1 MMAESKSLE
10 GITYNSQR
18 PELIIP
24 EYGRAV
30 QGMVDHCKGLEDKE
44 ERTKCATAIISIM
57 RTLVPGDSEM
67 KDHDERLWG
76 HLHVLS
82 GFELDI
88 EAPFPVPTKPG
99 EDPGPARLTYP
110 NEPIAQNFY
119 GRIVKDLIAKAID
132 FPEGEEKAALILLI
146 ANLMKRQ
153 YLTWN
158 RESVEDPLIRAKLKE
173 FSGGKLEAPPEVE
186 LASTASILQSKRKTS
201 DATKRKSGKGR
212 SGGGSGGGSRGGSAG
227 SGGGNRGRNK
237 NRRR

>member
-30 QGMVDHCKGLEDKE
+30 QEMVLHCKTLEDKE
-44 ERTKCATAIISIM
+44 ERSKCAKAVVSVM

-67 KDHDERLWG
+67 TDHDEKLWG
-76 HLHVLS
+76 HLHVLA
-82 GFELDI
+82 GYELDI
-88 EAPFPVPTKPG
+88 EAPFPVPAKPAF
-99 EDPGPARLTYP
+99 DDGPARLTYP
-110 NEPIAQNFY
+110 HKPMAQNFY
-119 GRIVKDLIAKAID
+119 GHIVEDLIAKAIE
-132 FPEGEEKAALILLI
+132 FPEGEEKVAFTMLI

-158 RESVEDPLIRAKLKE
+158 RESVEDAVIRAQLRE
-173 FSGGKLEAPPEVE
+173 FSGGKLDAPAEVE

-201 DATKRKSGKGR
+201 DATKRQGKSGKG
-212 SGGGSGGGSRGGSAG
+212 GST
-227 SGGGNRGRNK
+227 GGNRTGNGAASRGRSK